1 MRLPLIPSF
10 LLFALFCGCAP
21 ESTSPTATATGA
33 TPQTTP
39 PTSPPTAP
47 TMTPPP
53 PTNATPTGPLAAM
66 DKFIAE
72 QKIVKTKDQWKTN
85 LPKPPKLTFDDKTI
99 YWQLA
104 TNVGPIKIKLM
115 PKVAPMHVSS
125 TIYLTK
131 LGFFDGLRFHRVI
144 TGFMAQGGDPLG
156 TGTGSPGYS
165 YDGEFDKSV
174 RHDRG
179 GLLSMANRGP
189 GTDGSQFFITFT
201 KTSHLDD
208 KHTIFGEVV
217 EGMDTVKALEKAG
230 SQSGTPKEPM
240 SITTATIVVE

>member
-1 MRLPLIPSF
+1 
-10 LLFALFCGCAP
+10 
-21 ESTSPTATATGA
+21 
-33 TPQTTP
+33 
-39 PTSPPTAP
+39 
-47 TMTPPP
+47 
-53 PTNATPTGPLAAM
+53 M

-72 QKIVKTKDQWKTN
+72 QKIEKTKDQWKTT

-156 TGTGSPGYS
+156 TGGGSPGYS
-165 YDGEFDKSV
+165 FDGEYDKSV

-189 GTDGSQFFITFT
+189 GTDGSQFFITFRDT
-201 KTSHLDD
+201 AHLND
-208 KHTIFGEVV
+208 KHTIYGEVV

-230 SQSGTPKEPM
+230 SQSGTTKEPL